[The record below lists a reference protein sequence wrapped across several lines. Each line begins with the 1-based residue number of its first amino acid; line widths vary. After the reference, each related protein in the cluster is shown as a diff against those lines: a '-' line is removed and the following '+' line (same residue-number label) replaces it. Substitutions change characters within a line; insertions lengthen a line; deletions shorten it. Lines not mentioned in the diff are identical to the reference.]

1 MRNLGMAIG
10 ACAFGMLIM
19 ASPAA
24 AQTGVELSAGYN
36 LLITEDDSVPV
47 GWYVDVAK
55 SVSGNIGVVG
65 QVTGNYKSEEEAG
78 VDIDL
83 NLHTFL
89 AGVRFSGA
97 NTSTTPFV
105 QALVGAARSS
115 GGTEIAGIDIGVSD
129 TSAALQVG
137 GGVNLRGA
145 SSLGFRIGADYL
157 RTLGDAG
164 GNAFR
169 VAVGIV
175 FGGR

>member
-1 MRNLGMAIG
+1 MQNLGKAIG
-10 ACAFGMLIM
+10 ACAFGLLIM

-24 AQTGVELSAGYN
+24 AQSGVELSAGYN

-47 GWYVDVAK
+47 GWYLDVAK

-97 NTSTTPFV
+97 NTSTTPTPI
-105 QALVGAARSS
+105 RPRMKP
-115 GGTEIAGIDIGVSD
+115 I
-129 TSAALQVG
+129 AAL
-137 GGVNLRGA
+137 
-145 SSLGFRIGADYL
+145 LGSVDRIVRCFKGHAFSPPPNEQSIVSGDSRCQMPDTPCFRP
-157 RTLGDAG
+157 
-164 GNAFR
+164 
-169 VAVGIV
+169 
-175 FGGR
+175 